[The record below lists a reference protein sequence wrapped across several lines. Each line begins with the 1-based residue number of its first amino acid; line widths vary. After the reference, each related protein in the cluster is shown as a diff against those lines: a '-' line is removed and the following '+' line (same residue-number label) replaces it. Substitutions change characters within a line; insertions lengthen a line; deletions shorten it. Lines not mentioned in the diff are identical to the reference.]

1 MHLPRHTSCGHNKS
15 SAIQCFECGGTVKI
29 CEEIIFNFYMGLL
42 HVIHKNFAASLLIYK
57 VTADRE
63 NFAVKEFRG

>member
-1 MHLPRHTSCGHNKS
+1 MAITKVQQY
-15 SAIQCFECGGTVKI
+15 SALSVVVQSKY
-29 CEEIIFNFYMGLL
+29 EEIIFNFYMGLL